1 MNASVLGLA
10 WFSPDDNFSHSE
22 KLLLANA
29 VGDEACIGLISSV
42 IQISSGRQVFDFVSG
57 QKA

>member
-22 KLLLANA
+22 KPLLANA
-29 VGDEACIGLISSV
+29 VGDEACTWFGLIGHTDLV
-42 IQISSGRQVFDFVSG
+42 GTAGV
-57 QKA
+57 